1 MHGAWNDAWLD
12 RVASLTERVLTRTE
26 EVDDLRSRL
35 SLFADFVCEGCGCA
49 TSYDVSREYCLDCW
63 EVRHGVTSGDYHAAA
78 CVSVGLR
85 ALCGRRILEGC

>member
-35 SLFADFVCEGCGCA
+35 SLFRDYVCEGCGCA
-49 TSYDVSREYCLDCW
+49 VRYRGARCIDCCW
-63 EVRHGVTSGDYHAAA
+63 CDYELPLNPPSVQAAA
-78 CVSVGLR
+78 CISVGMR
-85 ALCGRRILEGC
+85 ALCGRRILEGY

>member
-1 MHGAWNDAWLD
+1 MTLRDAI
-12 RVASLTERVLTRTE
+12 RSEMLTLVIEQNA
-26 EVDDLRSRL
+26 DLRSRL